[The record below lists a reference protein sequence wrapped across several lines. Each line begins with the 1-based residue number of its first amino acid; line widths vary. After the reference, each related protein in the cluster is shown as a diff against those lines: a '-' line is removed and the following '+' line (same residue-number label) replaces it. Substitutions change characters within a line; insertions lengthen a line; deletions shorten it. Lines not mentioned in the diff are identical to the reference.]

1 MSSVDTAVQIANN
14 IPAGD
19 PVLDAAKWVFLV
31 LALLGGATYPFL
43 LFLRRSNKDKNE
55 NTLDTAIAT
64 TGSTLYA
71 QLLRQ
76 VEEYRAIADKAY
88 QERSSLA
95 ERIKS
100 LEIEAIGR
108 TQELRT
114 ANALAGKLEQREA
127 DIAALIAQSAEEREH
142 FYAALKEKESAITLR
157 DTRILQLEQSV
168 HALQLR
174 LVRDEARQI
183 FGAHVCPFAAAKA
196 AGKKLPSDI
205 ADILNGHQEVL
216 DCPEIPTQVPGE
228 STISV
233 YNKGVK
239 PNE

>member
-31 LALLGGATYPFL
+31 LALIGGATYPFL
-43 LFLRRSNKDKNE
+43 VFLRRSNKDKNE
-55 NTLDTAIAT
+55 NTIDTAIAT
-64 TGSTLYA
+64 TGSSLYN

-76 VEEYRAIADKAY
+76 VEEYRSIADKAY
-88 QERSSLA
+88 RERSQLA
-95 ERIKS
+95 ERIKV
-100 LEIEAIGR
+100 LEIEAVSR
-108 TQELRT
+108 MQELKQT
-114 ANALAGKLEQREA
+114 AILAAKLEQRES

-142 FYAALKEKESAITLR
+142 FYAALKEKEAAINLR

-168 HALQLR
+168 SALQLR

-196 AGKKLPSDI
+196 AGKKLPADI
-205 ADILNGHQEVL
+205 AAILTEHQEES
-216 DCPEIPTQVPGE
+216 DCLGLPASAIIPPP
-228 STISV
+228 S
-233 YNKGVK
+233 KGK
-239 PNE
+239 SDNE

>member
-114 ANALAGKLEQREA
+114 ANALAGKLEQRER
-127 DIAALIAQSAEEREH
+127 ICHNPSGHSHSSA
-142 FYAALKEKESAITLR
+142 
-157 DTRILQLEQSV
+157 
-168 HALQLR
+168 
-174 LVRDEARQI
+174 
-183 FGAHVCPFAAAKA
+183 
-196 AGKKLPSDI
+196 
-205 ADILNGHQEVL
+205 
-216 DCPEIPTQVPGE
+216 
-228 STISV
+228 
-233 YNKGVK
+233 
-239 PNE
+239 